1 MFDVSNPLN
10 NQKKQNSRL
19 KVIIGIPAFN
29 EEKNIGSIV
38 AQLKQKYDHVLVCD
52 DGSSDMTSTISSSL
66 GAIVVKHEKNLGYG
80 AAIKTIFNEA
90 RKVEGDVLV
99 TFDADG
105 QHQVSE
111 IDSVLQPISEN
122 KADIVIGSRF
132 LGSAKDLPK
141 YRKFGIKTITGLTNV
156 MTGSKITDSQSG
168 FRAYSAKVLN
178 EISPTESG
186 MGIST
191 EILIKASQKGL
202 RITEVPITISYEN
215 SSPSQEPISHG
226 TSVILSTLKHMA
238 IERPLL
244 YYGVTGLCFLALG
257 LFFGAWAIQ
266 IYSEERVIMTNI
278 ALIGIG
284 GVILGT
290 ILLITATI
298 LYSIVSVVRERR

>member
-1 MFDVSNPLN
+1 M
-10 NQKKQNSRL
+10 
-19 KVIIGIPAFN
+19 IGIPAFN

-38 AQLKQKYDHVLVCD
+38 AKLKKKYDHVIVCD
-52 DGSSDMTSTISSSL
+52 DGSSDMTGIIASSL
-66 GAIVVKHEKNLGYG
+66 GAHVVKHEKNLGYG
-80 AAIKTIFNEA
+80 SAIKTIFNEA
-90 RKVEGDVLV
+90 RKISGDVLV

-105 QHQVSE
+105 QHQILE
-111 IDSVLQPISEN
+111 IDFILQPILEN

-132 LGSAKDLPK
+132 LGKTKNLPK
-141 YRKFGIKTITGLTNV
+141 YRKIGIKTITGLTNV

-168 FRAYSAKVLN
+168 FRAYTKKVLD

-191 EILIKASQKGL
+191 EILIKASKKEM
-202 RITEVPITISYEN
+202 RITEIPITISYEN
-215 SSPSQEPISHG
+215 NKHSQEPISHG
-226 TSVILSTLKHMA
+226 TSVVMSTIKHVA

-244 YYGVTGLCFLALG
+244 YYGVTGLSFLVLG
-257 LFFGAWAIQ
+257 LIFGAWTLQ

-290 ILLITATI
+290 ILLISGTI

>member
-1 MFDVSNPLN
+1 
-10 NQKKQNSRL
+10 L

-29 EEKNIGSIV
+29 EEKNIAAIV
-38 AQLKQKYDHVLVCD
+38 VKLKKKYDHVLVCD
-52 DGSSDMTSTISSSL
+52 DGSSDMTHDIASSL
-66 GAIVVKHEKNLGYG
+66 GAIVVKHPTNLGYG

-90 RKVEGDVLV
+90 RKIDGDILI

-105 QHQVSE
+105 QHKISE
-111 IDSVLQPISEN
+111 IDSVLKPISEN

-132 LGSAKDLPK
+132 LGKTKEIPK
-141 YRKFGIKTITGLTNV
+141 YRKIGIKMITGLTNTL
-156 MTGSKITDSQSG
+156 TGSEITDAQSG
-168 FRAYSAKVLN
+168 FRAYSKKVLN

-191 EILIKASQKGL
+191 EILIKSSKKQM
-202 RITEVPITISYEN
+202 RISEVPITISYEDN
-215 SSPSQEPISHG
+215 TPSQEPISHG
-226 TSVILSTLKHMA
+226 TSVVFSTIKHVA

-244 YYGVTGLCFLALG
+244 YYGVTGLCFIITG
-257 LFFGAWAIQ
+257 LIFGGWTIQ
-266 IYSEERVIMTNI
+266 IFSEQEVLAPGI

-298 LYSIVSVVRERR
+298 LFSIINVIREKR

>member
-1 MFDVSNPLN
+1 M
-10 NQKKQNSRL
+10 

-29 EEKNIGSIV
+29 EEKNIAAIV
-38 AQLKQKYDHVLVCD
+38 IKLKKKYDHVLVCD
-52 DGSSDMTSTISSSL
+52 DGSSDMTHDIASSL
-66 GAIVVKHEKNLGYG
+66 GAIVVKHPTNLGYG

-90 RKVEGDVLV
+90 RKIDGDILI

-105 QHQVSE
+105 QHKISE
-111 IDSVLQPISEN
+111 IDSVLKPISEN

-132 LGSAKDLPK
+132 LGKTKEIPK
-141 YRKFGIKTITGLTNV
+141 YRKIGIKMITGLTNTL
-156 MTGSKITDSQSG
+156 TGSEITDAQSG
-168 FRAYSAKVLN
+168 FRAYSKKVLN

-191 EILIKASQKGL
+191 EILIKSSKKQM
-202 RITEVPITISYEN
+202 RISEVPITISYEDN
-215 SSPSQEPISHG
+215 TPSQEPISHG
-226 TSVILSTLKHMA
+226 TSVVFSTIKHVA

-244 YYGVTGLCFLALG
+244 YYGVTGLCFIITG
-257 LFFGAWAIQ
+257 LIFGGWTIQ
-266 IYSEERVIMTNI
+266 IFSEQEVLAPGI

-298 LYSIVSVVRERR
+298 LFSIINVIREKR